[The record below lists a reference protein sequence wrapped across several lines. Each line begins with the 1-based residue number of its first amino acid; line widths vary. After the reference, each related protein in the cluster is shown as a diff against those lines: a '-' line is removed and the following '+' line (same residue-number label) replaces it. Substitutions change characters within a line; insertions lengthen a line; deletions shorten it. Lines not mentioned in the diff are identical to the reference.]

1 VVAED
6 KHLKSVRP
14 STGFGESQICAEILA
29 CAYENIRDKYQ
40 YRDQTLWAVRTISH
54 YVTFYKAD
62 ISAAYLKELEKGVP
76 QKEYLDVQRWPG
88 KNAPRRGLDLAQP
101 AGRRAVLKILVRIR
115 ESLLHEDD
123 DEDDEDDDDE

>member
-1 VVAED
+1 M
-6 KHLKSVRP
+6 KSVRP

-62 ISAAYLKELEKGVP
+62 IPAAYWRELEDGVP
-76 QKEYLDVQRWPG
+76 HSQSVEVQRWPRENTLESG
-88 KNAPRRGLDLAQP
+88 FDLAQP
-101 AGRRAVLKILVRIR
+101 AGRRAVLKALVQIR
-115 ESLLHEDD
+115 ESLLQEENDND
-123 DEDDEDDDDE
+123 